1 MAATIL
7 SIALL
12 TSLLGRDI
20 GLSLLCC
27 GYTVAVSCTFLADC
41 RSRHSHAC
49 LAQLRNTGPSA
60 GVNNTA
66 CGCSD
71 KVERLS
77 TWSSPGSSRQL
88 AIYLRGRSQRSLRV
102 SAAKH
107 ISTFLSKVTVLVHS
121 FVCTGTTVFV
131 PFRGIDCVL
140 TAFGTFLQNPGALH
154 LHVDA
159 KNWIAPESEPE
170 PFIDDDFCNDWAVVV
185 QDGIVRCPPI
195 SGFTAMI
202 SMALGGFTLDPYDR
216 DKVDHVTTCLQLAVV
231 MG

>member
-20 GLSLLCC
+20 GHATATPVLPSFVTQDRQRVSTTLPAGAQTKLSDSAPGVPL
-27 GYTVAVSCTFLADC
+27 GPPGNSPFIFVD
-41 RSRHSHAC
+41 
-49 LAQLRNTGPSA
+49 GPS
-60 GVNNTA
+60 
-66 CGCSD
+66 D
-71 KVERLS
+71 LFEFQ
-77 TWSSPGSSRQL
+77 QL
-88 AIYLRGRSQRSLRV
+88 NIYPPSCQ
-102 SAAKH
+102 
-107 ISTFLSKVTVLVHS
+107 
-121 FVCTGTTVFV
+121 
-131 PFRGIDCVL
+131 RGIDCVL

-216 DKVDHVTTCLQLAVV
+216 DKELNITLEVHVTAGEETVLHVAGDVYISPSFDQ
-231 MG
+231 G